1 MLFIEF
7 AFCLMWGGAVCTY
20 LSSTYQQLLS
30 SPLPKKLCWSLLPIC
45 ILLSTY
51 LLSTTFAVVS
61 SLLFSI
67 AILLMSWICLIF
79 IAGHWKV
86 KVIPLTLSGLVTLIF
101 LAQLAGV

>member
-7 AFCLMWGGAVCTY
+7 AFCLVWVGALLTY

-30 SPLPKKLCWSLLPIC
+30 SPLPKKLCWSILPIC
-45 ILLSTY
+45 VTLSTY
-51 LLSTTFAVVS
+51 LLSMTFAVVS

-67 AILLMSWICLIF
+67 GILLMSWICLIF

-86 KVIPLTLSGLVTLIF
+86 KVLPLTLSGLVTLIF